1 MGLCAKAVGKWKLGG
16 QSLTGP
22 LDSEALSLSEEEDL
36 FWKEKK
42 IFQGQPFCSEQNIIC
57 E

>member
-1 MGLCAKAVGKWKLGG
+1 MGLCAKAVGKWKPGG

-42 IFQGQPFCSEQNIIC
+42 IFQGATILQ
-57 E
+57 